1 MLKKLIKRL
10 STNRWALGFVRGGME
25 AVMESDHLE
34 IDWVKMPKDCWMAD
48 PFVLDVTDNEIL
60 LFVEEMPYA
69 VHKGIITLLHIDR
82 KSMKITSRK
91 VLLETS
97 THLSFPTIWR
107 KDGHIYIYPENA
119 QSGKLDLYEFN
130 AKKEELSFVKTICDD
145 VVWDSFITEAFGEPL
160 MFTAA
165 QDDYHLDIYQW
176 NKKKERFVSC
186 QQVISD
192 IKNSRMGG
200 AVFEYKGQYYYPAQN
215 CEKTYGGAIDIKR
228 IDVMR
233 RDKSLNEPHALNDVT
248 FSFETVKHIESPNK
262 RYPLGLHTLN
272 EYKGAVVIDVKGYRY
287 GWLGAVVSKL
297 AKIKKQISHA
307 DK

>member
-34 IDWVKMPKDCWMAD
+34 IDWVMMPKDCWMAD

-130 AKKEELSFVKTICDD
+130 AKIEELTFVKTICDD
-145 VVWDSFITEAFGEPL
+145 VVWDSYITEAFGEPL

-215 CEKTYGGAIDIKR
+215 CETTYGGAIDIKH
-228 IDVMR
+228 I
-233 RDKSLNEPHALNDVT
+233 KLENERVRVL
-248 FSFETVKHIESPNK
+248 ETVKHIESPNK

-287 GWLGAVVSKL
+287 GWLGALVSKL
-297 AKIKKQISHA
+297 AKLKKKISHA